1 MPPMIK
7 APDTGVVKSLAKAL
21 RKSLPETVKLS
32 HSKALEISSNAFG
45 FSSWHA
51 CRTHF
56 DRLNAGAFDP
66 TLNRGE
72 KRERRFHLLRQEVDR
87 VLDLLSGELR
97 TFRSGPTDETG
108 GISCGRS
115 LDRFLVPLIELGARH
130 DEEILKRGGGRL
142 INETCAL
149 RLSPHVNT
157 LEPVPGDLHFV
168 RDDDTLLIGSTAATK
183 IYTLHNWNIP
193 RALRRGLLNARRD
206 KPGGVVD
213 LDLIRERL
221 RTASAYPHP
230 EATFAVSSGFLTEI
244 RRGCQARIND
254 ATAPEPEPEP
264 DRTG

>member
-1 MPPMIK
+1 MTPMIK

-32 HSKALEISSNAFG
+32 HSKALEISSNVFG

-66 TLNRGE
+66 TRDRDE
-72 KRERRFHLLRQEVDR
+72 KKERRSPLARREVDR

-108 GISCGRS
+108 GISCARS

-157 LEPVPGDLHFV
+157 LEPVPGDLPHMSG
-168 RDDDTLLIGSTAATK
+168 DDTLLIGSTAATK
-183 IYTLHNWNIP
+183 LYTLHDWNIP
-193 RALRRGLLNARRD
+193 RALRRGLLKAQRD

-213 LDLIRERL
+213 LDLIRDRL
-221 RTASAYPHP
+221 RTTSAYPHP

-254 ATAPEPEPEP
+254 VSTSEPGWT
-264 DRTG
+264 D